1 MATSVLEAATSS
13 LESLDQ
19 RASEIASPKPQTAGE
34 ADALTVLRTAR
45 ERLERASSASSRAN
59 SARSERSREREREL
73 LQLREEAERVRARTE
88 SERESLA
95 LHSSST
101 SSSDCAA
108 MRREA
113 QRLIDLASSQRE
125 EASQL
130 SARSSE
136 SERQLIVLQ
145 KQREQT
151 EASLVTS
158 QTHKREDDARNETT
172 NSDSSSPGVNALEEE
187 IAAEH
192 ARIDELAR
200 TLSEASPSENNSAL
214 RQQLDDV
221 HRELNTKRA
230 QAESLQHEKETLE
243 RKINRLKQQQQQ
255 QEDEGLSIDTLRSVP
270 ASSSSHSQS
279 QSLRQQAAGIFQ
291 TLQSS
296 VHSSWGFV
304 VGNAYARSSVGAYI
318 CLLHFLAFLLMIP
331 LHHRR

>member
-1 MATSVLEAATSS
+1 
-13 LESLDQ
+13 
-19 RASEIASPKPQTAGE
+19 
-34 ADALTVLRTAR
+34 
-45 ERLERASSASSRAN
+45 
-59 SARSERSREREREL
+59 
-73 LQLREEAERVRARTE
+73 
-88 SERESLA
+88 
-95 LHSSST
+95 
-101 SSSDCAA
+101 

-151 EASLVTS
+151 EASLVAS

-255 QEDEGLSIDTLRSVP
+255 EDDGLSIDTLRSAP

-296 VHSSWGFV
+296 VHSLWGFV
-304 VGNAYARSSVGAYI
+304 FGNAYARSSVGAYI